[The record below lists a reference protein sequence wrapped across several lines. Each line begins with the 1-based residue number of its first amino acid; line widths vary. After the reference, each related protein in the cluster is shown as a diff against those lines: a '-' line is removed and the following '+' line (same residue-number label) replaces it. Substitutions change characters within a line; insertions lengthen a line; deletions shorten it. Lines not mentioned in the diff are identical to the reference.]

1 MSDAPAPVPTSPS
14 EPKAPHGLVN
24 FALDFGPLLAFFLS
38 YKIAQSY
45 VATSF
50 GATMVGTMVF
60 MVAILVAMGASL
72 YLYRRVSPMMWIS
85 AVLVV
90 GFGGLTLW
98 FHDARFIQLKPTLI
112 YAGFSALLFGGLL
125 MGKPLLKHVFG
136 PVFEGL
142 SELGWRKISRNWAW
156 FFAGMAVLNEVL
168 RYNLSFETWLTVKVW
183 GITALAFLFGMANIP
198 MLLRHGLNVG
208 DDAPPEP
215 TPPPTA

>member
-1 MSDAPAPVPTSPS
+1 MTETRPPAPAQPR
-14 EPKAPHGLVN
+14 APHGLAN

-45 VATSF
+45 VPTAF
-50 GATMVGTMVF
+50 GATMVGTVVF
-60 MVAILVAMGASL
+60 MMAILIAMGISL
-72 YLYRRVSPMMWIS
+72 GVYRRVSPMMWIS

-112 YAGFSALLFGGLL
+112 YTGFAALLFGGLL
-125 MGKPLLKHVFG
+125 AGKPLLKYVFG

-156 FFAGMAVLNEVL
+156 FFAAMAVLNEVL

-183 GITALAFLFGMANIP
+183 GVTLLAFVFGACNIP
-198 MLLRHGLNVG
+198 MLLRHGLTIA
-208 DDAPPEP
+208 DPEP

>member
-1 MSDAPAPVPTSPS
+1 MSDTPTPPVPSRHRA
-14 EPKAPHGLVN
+14 EAPHGWSISRSIS
-24 FALDFGPLLAFFLS
+24 AMLAFFLS

-45 VATSF
+45 VAPRS
-50 GATMVGTMVF
+50 ASMVGTMVF

-112 YAGFSALLFGGLL
+112 YTGFAALLFGGLL
-125 MGKPLLKHVFG
+125 LGKPLLKHVFG

-168 RYNLSFETWLTVKVW
+168 RYNLTFETWLTVKVW
-183 GITALAFLFGMANIP
+183 GITALAFLFGAANVP

-208 DDAPPEP
+208 EDTPPDP
-215 TPPPTA
+215 TSPPTA